1 MKVRDVHCAD
11 SVTTLNILQN
21 KRYFLK
27 IKFGPTNL
35 IECFKR
41 VIILLAS
48 GPKLII

>member
-27 IKFGPTNL
+27 INFGPTI
-35 IECFKR
+35 IECFER